1 MAREVEGVVCSN
13 SIIQQGTLICKK
25 YHNKYHTCHLDVGQ
39 AEAKVEWGETGAA
52 LVTLVGLIYD
62 TYTCIY

>member
-39 AEAKVEWGETGAA
+39 AEAKVE
-52 LVTLVGLIYD
+52 
-62 TYTCIY
+62 